1 MAVNGQLFL
10 DFAMKA
16 IAAGDE
22 ISFRNGI
29 SRAYYAMYHETRST
43 LTAVPNFA
51 QSPHD
56 GLIKYLRGQ
65 ACRGDEP
72 FEQGQLR
79 SLASI
84 LEQQKGKRHKA
95 DYDLTDDV
103 GEDMAKEAIL
113 FAEKLFKKC
122 QEMKGSLDV

>member
-1 MAVNGQLFL
+1 MAVNGQDFL
-10 DFAMKA
+10 DSAKKVVA
-16 IAAGDE
+16 LGDE
-22 ISFRNGI
+22 ISFRNGV
-29 SRAYYAMYHETRST
+29 SRAYYAMYHKTRDT

-56 GLIKYLRGQ
+56 ALIKYLRGQ

-72 FEQGQLR
+72 FEEGKLR

-95 DYDLTDDV
+95 DYSIAEPLEESV
-103 GEDMAKEAIL
+103 ALEAIL
-113 FAEKLFKKC
+113 FAEKLFAKC
-122 QEMKGSLDV
+122 EEMIASQAK